1 MSLVRHWLNKLWALH
16 TLEYIANILLKKR
29 KKRKTKL
36 FMYGY
41 ENISRINVGE
51 KANGGT
57 E

>member
-41 ENISRINVGE
+41 ENISRINVGG